1 MDIHHPLGFDWG
13 EWVAIFTLIGVAATY
28 AHSNMSRMAA
38 ESSQAESQKLSKAIE
53 QLEKTMIEVNATLRS
68 IREDRAEDREQ
79 LNFMKQELGQ
89 HRDWL
94 ISDHRRLKVLEEQA
108 QERDNK

>member
-1 MDIHHPLGFDWG
+1 MDMHHPLGLEWG
-13 EWVAIFTLIGVAATY
+13 EWVAIFTLIGVAVSY
-28 AHSNMSRMAA
+28 VHSDMSRVAI
-38 ESSQAESQKLSKAIE
+38 ESSQTEAQKISRAIE
-53 QLEKTMIEVNATLRS
+53 RLEKTMIEVNVTLRS

-79 LNFMKQELGQ
+79 LNLLKQELGQ